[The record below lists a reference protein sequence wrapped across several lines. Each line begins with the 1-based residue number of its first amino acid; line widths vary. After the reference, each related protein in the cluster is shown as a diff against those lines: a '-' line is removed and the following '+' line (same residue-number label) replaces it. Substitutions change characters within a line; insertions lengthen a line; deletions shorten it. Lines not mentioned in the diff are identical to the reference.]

1 MTEHRGR
8 TWRNKSEGML
18 TRFLQAKLSQ
28 FSTPRNLTVTTSITL
43 LPQPI
48 VKFVYNTLEL
58 QISVSLLSKFNKNF
72 IFIKPFGHLEDFMN
86 GILKMVSE
94 YEP

>member
-1 MTEHRGR
+1 MIKPRGT
-8 TWRNKSEGML
+8 TWRSKSGGML
-18 TRFLQAKLSQ
+18 TRFLQTKLSQ
-28 FSTPRNLTVTTSITL
+28 IPMPRNLALATPITL

-58 QISVSLLSKFNKNF
+58 QISVSLLSKFNESF
-72 IFIKPFGHLEDFMN
+72 IIKPFGHLEDFIK
-86 GILKMVSE
+86 GILKMVLQ